1 MKVAN
6 EFKSKVMNY
15 AIASKDDY
23 SKDFDSLGLKPE
35 GDDPI
40 VSVKSDDGSK
50 YAMKE
55 KFRYPFT
62 ANKVFFLNLLLLSKK
77 NACHLVLVALL
88 LANYYNISLFCARN
102 LVQSWYNSSK
112 CVNGYPSVWL
122 VNPNLIVL
130 MLCSMVY
137 FQCRDL

>member
-23 SKDFDSLGLKPE
+23 SRDFDSFGLSSE

-40 VSVKSDDGSK
+40 VSIKSDDGSK

-55 KFRYPFT
+55 KFRYQLLQI
-62 ANKVFFLNLLLLSKK
+62 KFFLHFLLLSKK
-77 NACHLVLVALL
+77 MPAT
-88 LANYYNISLFCARN
+88 LF
-102 LVQSWYNSSK
+102 
-112 CVNGYPSVWL
+112 GY
-122 VNPNLIVL
+122 
-130 MLCSMVY
+130 LCSLHMILILVCFMPETWY
-137 FQCRDL
+137 KVVTTAVNV